1 MESNKSAAG
10 KIKSTLGAIGT
21 SLYWQR
27 VVLNQSKDPKQ
38 KERAKKAIERL
49 EAEIESISMTSK
61 G

>member
-10 KIKSTLGAIGT
+10 KIKNTLGAMET

-49 EAEIESISMTSK
+49 ETEIKSISMTSK